1 MSVLGRARRDGDL
14 AIFLGPYRPTRRDA
28 RAGLRYIV
36 PGRDL
41 QVAVSMMANVIGTLR
56 TTQSFGRRAAVA
68 KIVIGAD
75 RASRRLRGSRRT
87 GRPALRVL
95 TAHHSSPARSESP
108 WKSRSL
114 RQNADRTRAIQ
125 SLVSAPPSGLLG
137 YRL

>member
-1 MSVLGRARRDGDL
+1 MQVLGRARRDGDL

-75 RASRRLRGSRRT
+75 RASR
-87 GRPALRVL
+87 PALRVL